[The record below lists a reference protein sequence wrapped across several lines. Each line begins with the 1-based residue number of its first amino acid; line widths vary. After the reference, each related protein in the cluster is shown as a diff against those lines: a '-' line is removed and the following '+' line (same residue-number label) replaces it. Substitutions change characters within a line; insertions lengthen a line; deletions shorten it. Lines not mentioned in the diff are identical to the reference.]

1 MNEAELA
8 KAGWVEAS
16 MDCGAAI
23 ANVAIALTVKS
34 TGAPIDF
41 TGCTFLCQVK
51 KSASLRDPLLATIT
65 VTTNTPATDGILN
78 LSSTTVAALPE
89 GEFRFDIWCNQW
101 NRFII
106 KGKLTIKPTVTRP
119 S

>member
-23 ANVAIALTVKS
+23 ANVAIVLTTKS
-34 TGAPIDF
+34 TGVPIDF
-41 TGCTFLCQVK
+41 TGCTFLSQIK
-51 KSASLRDPLLATIT
+51 KSASLRDPLLASIT
-65 VTTNTPATDGILN
+65 VTTNTPATDGTLN
-78 LSSTTVAALPE
+78 LNSTGVTALPE
-89 GEFRFDIWCNQW
+89 GEYRFDIWCNEWQ
-101 NRFII
+101 RFII
-106 KGKLTIKPTVTRP
+106 KGKLTIKGTVTRP